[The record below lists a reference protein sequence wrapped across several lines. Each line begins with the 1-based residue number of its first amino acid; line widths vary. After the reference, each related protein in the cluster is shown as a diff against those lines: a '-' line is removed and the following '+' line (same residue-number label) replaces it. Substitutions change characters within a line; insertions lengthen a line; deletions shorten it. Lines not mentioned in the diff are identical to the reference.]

1 VRTTGSDHDG
11 PIFPN
16 PDRNIMPSSPDSVWV
31 ADITHIRNEAGFCD
45 RAAALDACGR
55 KVVDCA
61 ISKQI
66 DTPLALAALKA
77 AVEHR
82 KPPRGC
88 IHHSD
93 RGCQS
98 ASAGDRKALKEYS
111 LEGSMCAPASPHH
124 NAQAESIMKTLHV
137 EEVCLTGYET
147 FADMAASLPRFI
159 DEIHGVERIHSAIAY
174 PSPDGF
180 EARLA
185 RQAAWIR

>member
-1 VRTTGSDHDG
+1 VRTTGSDHDR

-16 PDRNIMPSSPDSVWV
+16 SDRNIMPSRPNSVWV
-31 ADITHIRNEAGFCD
+31 AGITHIRIEAGFCD
-45 RAAALDACGR
+45 RAAVLDACGR
-55 KVVDCA
+55 KVVGCA

-77 AVEHR
+77 AAEHR

-88 IHHSD
+88 LRHSD
-93 RGCQS
+93 RGCQT
-98 ASAGDRKALKEYS
+98 ASTGYRKSLKGYG
-111 LEGSMCAPASPHH
+111 LEGSTSAPGNPYP